1 MRDKLKF
8 KKLLSEFRSL
18 KFEGEYI
25 EDILLEAHEEFDNYY
40 GQFCEDRGINIK
52 QLEEKNKN
60 RVESIK
66 GETVKDYYKKLHG
79 NQDELTQFKK
89 THRKLMRLLHPDK
102 LDESDPQREEK
113 EEDFKRV
120 VEAVETGIW
129 ADFFDVADKYG
140 VEIEELDEANRLL
153 VEDIEKMEGKNKS
166 KKTTFSWMLNEC
178 EDEPC
183 RERIIRTFLNFMY
196 GYSGD

>member
-8 KKLLSEFRSL
+8 KKLLNEFRSL

-25 EDILLEAHEEFDNYY
+25 EDILLEAHEEFDKYY
-40 GQFCEDRGINIK
+40 GQFCEDRGINSE
-52 QLEEKNKN
+52 QLERANKN
-60 RVESIK
+60 RVKSIK
-66 GETVKDYYKKLHG
+66 EESVKDYYMKLHG
-79 NQDELTQFKK
+79 NQEELTQFKK
-89 THRKLMRLLHPDK
+89 THRKLMRQLHPDK
-102 LDESDPQREEK
+102 LDESDPLREEK

-120 VEAVETGIW
+120 VEAVETGMW

-140 VEIEELDEANRLL
+140 VEIEEIDEANRLL
-153 VEDIEKMEGKNKS
+153 MEGIEKIEGKNKG
-166 KKTTFSWMLNEC
+166 KKTTFSWMLSEC

-196 GYSGD
+196 GYTGE

>member
-8 KKLLSEFRSL
+8 KKLLNEFRSL

-25 EDILLEAHEEFDNYY
+25 EDILLEAHEEFDKYY
-40 GQFCEDRGINIK
+40 GQFCEDRGIK
-52 QLEEKNKN
+52 EE
-60 RVESIK
+60 S
-66 GETVKDYYKKLHG
+66 VKDYYMKLHG
-79 NQDELTQFKK
+79 NQEELTQFKK
-89 THRKLMRLLHPDK
+89 THRKLMRQLHPDK
-102 LDESDPQREEK
+102 LDESDPLREEK

-120 VEAVETGIW
+120 VEAVETGMW

-140 VEIEELDEANRLL
+140 VEIEEIDEANRLL
-153 VEDIEKMEGKNKS
+153 MEGIEKIEGKNKG
-166 KKTTFSWMLNEC
+166 KKTTFSWMLSEC

-196 GYSGD
+196 GYTGE